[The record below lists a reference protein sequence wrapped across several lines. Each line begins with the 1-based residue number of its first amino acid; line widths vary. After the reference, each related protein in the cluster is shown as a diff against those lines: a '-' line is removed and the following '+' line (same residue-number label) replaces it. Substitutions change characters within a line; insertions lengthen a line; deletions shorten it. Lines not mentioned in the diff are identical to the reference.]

1 MKIFVK
7 IILFIF
13 ISFLTLPTVVSL
25 MEDEADISMV
35 FSLTEE
41 EIHKEIKEVIA
52 GPENEFQFTFLAC
65 IDKSALISSKY
76 LQWHDNVFGDIFLPP
91 PELI

>member
-1 MKIFVK
+1 MKILVK
-7 IILFIF
+7 ITLFIF
-13 ISFLTLPTVVSL
+13 ISFLTLPTIVSL
-25 MEDEADISMV
+25 LQDEADISV
-35 FSLTEE
+35 VYSFTEE

-52 GPENEFQFTFLAC
+52 GPENEFQFTFLTC
-65 IDKSALISSKY
+65 IDKVTLISSKY